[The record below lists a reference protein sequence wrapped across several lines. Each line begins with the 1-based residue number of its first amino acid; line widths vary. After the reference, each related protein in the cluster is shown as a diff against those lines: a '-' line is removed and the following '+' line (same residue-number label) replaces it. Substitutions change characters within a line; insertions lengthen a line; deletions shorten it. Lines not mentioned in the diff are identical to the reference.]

1 MVGYREAV
9 GLGTGCWWLSL
20 SAEEVMGS
28 VLHLSAFCTL
38 VMQIFVLLVRTELF
52 GARVG
57 HILIK
62 YGPLV
67 CPEYLSSGV
76 LISD

>member
-1 MVGYREAV
+1 
-9 GLGTGCWWLSL
+9 
-20 SAEEVMGS
+20 MGS